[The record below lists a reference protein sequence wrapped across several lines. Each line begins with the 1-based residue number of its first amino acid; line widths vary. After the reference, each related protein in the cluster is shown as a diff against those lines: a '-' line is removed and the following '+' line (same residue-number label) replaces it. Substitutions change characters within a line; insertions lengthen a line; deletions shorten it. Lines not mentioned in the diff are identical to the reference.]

1 MGLSILFEYL
11 VFGVTNNYLKYH
23 SDAIFSK
30 GNFDMAT

>member
-11 VFGVTNNYLKYH
+11 VFGLTNNYLKHH

-30 GNFDMAT
+30 GNFDMTT